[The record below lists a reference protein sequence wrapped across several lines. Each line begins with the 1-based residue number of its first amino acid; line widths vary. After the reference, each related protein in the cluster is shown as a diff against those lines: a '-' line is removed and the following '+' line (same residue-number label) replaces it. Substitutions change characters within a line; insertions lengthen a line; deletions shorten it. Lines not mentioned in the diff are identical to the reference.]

1 MSPPATP
8 RGKPEASLGALAAR
22 GAFWGVAVNA
32 VAAPLN
38 LAVTGYALAKLGA
51 EMYGAFALI
60 AVFGNYLRVGDF
72 GLSAAFS
79 RTVAERLAHAEIG
92 RLERSLSSVTTLILI
107 SGLLLCGAAW
117 LLRDPILFSL
127 FRIPGVYADASRISF
142 GLMLAA
148 TLIALISPS
157 FSSLLIGAQ
166 RTDLEKQI
174 SGAVHMIQAVGIA
187 TAVYFQYNLVGLAVA
202 HLSANL
208 SGLATYVFVARRT
221 LPQVRL
227 RPFTGIDFSEAGHLL
242 RFGGGFQLTQTTMQ
256 VMTQMDRLFIGHYL
270 GVALAGMYD
279 VVVKALYT
287 VHTALSQLLAPL
299 YPAAARLNAE
309 RRTEEIREWI
319 RRVSRLYTAM
329 ATPVYGLICAGAPA
343 IVTAWIGRPE
353 PRIAQTLAI
362 LTAVQAFNSSN
373 AAGYHMLLGAGRLR
387 PILVGTLLSAGAGLV
402 LAWSGVVTVGY
413 YGVVVAH
420 AIAILILFLWVAVSV
435 QQAFQTSVWEQIR
448 MVPIPLAVGAAEGIA
463 LTMLTPLIGS
473 SRLGILA
480 LAVLLSLCGQVTL
493 WMLPYLNA
501 EDRQLIYRFLRW
513 QPLRKMAA
521 RISPV

>member
-1 MSPPATP
+1 
-8 RGKPEASLGALAAR
+8 
-22 GAFWGVAVNA
+22 VAVNA